1 MIMDE
6 EKTTVPESSAATDA
20 EQPCNTIA
28 DTSISENREE
38 VNPLLPYSYD
48 DSDSFM
54 RQTQLEFLPGYI
66 KTFTMNDLFEVSYPA
81 RPPVVEGLLCS
92 GTYLFVGAPKVGKS
106 FFMAQLAYHV
116 SMGQALWTYPV
127 RQGTVLYLALEDDY
141 RRLQERL
148 FRMFGT
154 EGAENLFFSV
164 EAKSMKDGLD
174 EQIRTFLH
182 DHPATRLI
190 IIDTLQKVRASGGD
204 TYSYASDSEVINS
217 LKQFADKNGIC
228 ILLVHHTRKQTADDR
243 FDMISGTNGLLGAA
257 DGAFLLQKNIRTDD
271 EATLEITGRDQ
282 PDQKLYLKRDPERL
296 TWELEKAETE
306 LWKAPPDP
314 ILGAIAERL
323 KASPKWEGTSTELAD
338 LLGTDLKPNQLSR
351 HLNVNAGRLED
362 EYGIR
367 YETSRT
373 GERRMIRLTVS
384 HPVV

>member
-1 MIMDE
+1 MDE
-6 EKTTVPESSAATDA
+6 EKTTVPVSSAATDA
-20 EQPCNTIA
+20 EQPCNLFA
-28 DTSISENREE
+28 ESSIPENEKK
-38 VNPLLPYSYD
+38 VNPPSWYSKESYI
-48 DSDSFM
+48 FM
-54 RQTQLEFLPGYI
+54 RDTTLQFLSEDI
-66 KTFTMNDLFEVSYPA
+66 TAFTMNELFDVSFPA
-81 RPPVVEGLLCS
+81 RPPVIEGLLYS
-92 GTYLFVGAPKVGKS
+92 GTYIFVGAPKVGKS
-106 FFMAQLAYHV
+106 FLMAQLAYHV
-116 SMGQALWTYPV
+116 STGRALWNYPV
-127 RQGTVLYLALEDDY
+127 RQGTVLYLALEDDHQ
-141 RRLQERL
+141 RLQGKL

-154 EGAENLFFSV
+154 EGAEKLFFSV
-164 EAKSMKDGLD
+164 EAKSMKDGL
-174 EQIRTFLH
+174 EKQLTNFIH
-182 DHPATRLI
+182 DHRDTNLI

-204 TYSYASDSEVINS
+204 TYSYASDYEVINS

-257 DGAFLLQKNIRTDD
+257 DGAFLLQKNRRTDA
-271 EATLEITGRDQ
+271 EATLEVTGRDQ

-338 LLGTDLKPNQLSR
+338 LLGTELKPNQLSR

-367 YETSRT
+367 YENSRT
-373 GERRMIRLTVS
+373 GEKRTIRLTAS
-384 HPVV
+384 HPAV

>member
-1 MIMDE
+1 MDE
-6 EKTTVPESSAATDA
+6 EKTTVPVSSAATDA
-20 EQPCNTIA
+20 EQPCNLFA
-28 DTSISENREE
+28 EFSIPENEKK
-38 VNPLLPYSYD
+38 VNPPSWYSKESYN
-48 DSDSFM
+48 FM
-54 RQTQLEFLPGYI
+54 RDTTLQFLSEDI
-66 KTFTMNDLFEVSYPA
+66 TAFTMNELFDVSFPA
-81 RPPVVEGLLCS
+81 RPPVIEGLLYS

-106 FFMAQLAYHV
+106 FLMAQLAYHV
-116 SMGQALWTYPV
+116 STGRTLWNYPV
-127 RQGTVLYLALEDDY
+127 RQGTVLYLALDDDHQ
-141 RRLQERL
+141 RLQGRL

-154 EGAENLFFSV
+154 EGAEKLFFSV
-164 EAKSMKDGLD
+164 EAKSMKDGL
-174 EQIRTFLH
+174 EKQLTNFIK
-182 DHPATRLI
+182 DHRDTNLI

-204 TYSYASDSEVINS
+204 GYSYANDYEVINS
-217 LKQFADKNGIC
+217 LKQFADDNGIC
-228 ILLVHHTRKQTADDR
+228 ILLVHHTRKQMAEDR

-257 DGAFLLQKNIRTDD
+257 DGAFLLQKNRRTDA
-271 EATLEITGRDQ
+271 EATLEVTGRDQ

-338 LLGTDLKPNQLSR
+338 LLGTELKPNQLSR

-367 YETSRT
+367 YENSRT
-373 GERRMIRLTVS
+373 GEKRTIRLTAS

>member
-1 MIMDE
+1 MDE
-6 EKTTVPESSAATDA
+6 EKTTVPVSSAATDA
-20 EQPCNTIA
+20 EQPCNLFA
-28 DTSISENREE
+28 ESSIPENEKK
-38 VNPLLPYSYD
+38 VNPPSWYSKESYI
-48 DSDSFM
+48 FM
-54 RQTQLEFLPGYI
+54 RDTTLQFLSEDI
-66 KTFTMNDLFEVSYPA
+66 TAFTMNELFDVSFPA
-81 RPPVVEGLLCS
+81 RPPVIEGLLYS

-106 FFMAQLAYHV
+106 FLMAQLAYHV
-116 SMGQALWTYPV
+116 STGRTLWNYPV
-127 RQGTVLYLALEDDY
+127 RQGTVLYLALEDDHQ
-141 RRLQERL
+141 RLQGRL

-154 EGAENLFFSV
+154 EGAEKLFFSV
-164 EAKSMKDGLD
+164 EAKSMKDGL
-174 EQIRTFLH
+174 EKQLTNFIH
-182 DHPATRLI
+182 DHRDTNLI

-204 TYSYASDSEVINS
+204 GYSYANDYEVINS
-217 LKQFADKNGIC
+217 LKQFADDNGIC
-228 ILLVHHTRKQTADDR
+228 ILLVHHTRKQMAEDR

-257 DGAFLLQKNIRTDD
+257 DGAFLLQKNRRTDA
-271 EATLEITGRDQ
+271 EATLEVTGRDQ

-338 LLGTDLKPNQLSR
+338 LLGTELKPNQLSR

>member
-1 MIMDE
+1 MDE
-6 EKTTVPESSAATDA
+6 EKTTVPVSSAATDA
-20 EQPCNTIA
+20 EQPCNLFA
-28 DTSISENREE
+28 ESSIPENEKK
-38 VNPLLPYSYD
+38 VNPPSWYSKESYN
-48 DSDSFM
+48 FM
-54 RQTQLEFLPGYI
+54 RDMTLQFLSEDI
-66 KTFTMNDLFEVSYPA
+66 TAFTMNELFDVSFPA
-81 RPPVVEGLLCS
+81 RPPVIEGLLYS

-106 FFMAQLAYHV
+106 FLMAQLAYHV
-116 SMGQALWTYPV
+116 STGRALWNYPV
-127 RQGTVLYLALEDDY
+127 RQGTVLYLALEDDHQ
-141 RRLQERL
+141 RLQGRL

-154 EGAENLFFSV
+154 EGAEKLFFSV
-164 EAKSMKDGLD
+164 EAKSMKDGL
-174 EQIRTFLH
+174 EKQLTNFIK
-182 DHPATRLI
+182 DHRDTNLI

-204 TYSYASDSEVINS
+204 GYSYANDYEVINF
-217 LKQFADKNGIC
+217 LKQFADDNGIC
-228 ILLVHHTRKQTADDR
+228 ILLVHHTRKQMAEDR

-257 DGAFLLQKNIRTDD
+257 DGAFLLQKNRRTDA
-271 EATLEITGRDQ
+271 EATLEVTGRDQ

-338 LLGTDLKPNQLSR
+338 LLGTELKPNQLSR

>member
-1 MIMDE
+1 MDE
-6 EKTTVPESSAATDA
+6 EKTTVPVSSAATDA
-20 EQPCNTIA
+20 EQPCNLFA
-28 DTSISENREE
+28 ESSIPENEKK
-38 VNPLLPYSYD
+38 VNPPSWYSKESYN
-48 DSDSFM
+48 FM
-54 RQTQLEFLPGYI
+54 RDTTLQFLSEDI
-66 KTFTMNDLFEVSYPA
+66 TAFTMNELFDVSFPA
-81 RPPVVEGLLCS
+81 RPPVIEGLLYS

-106 FFMAQLAYHV
+106 FLMAQLAYHV
-116 SMGQALWTYPV
+116 STGRTLWNYPV
-127 RQGTVLYLALEDDY
+127 RQGTVLYLALEDDHQ
-141 RRLQERL
+141 RLQGRL

-154 EGAENLFFSV
+154 EGAEKLFFSV
-164 EAKSMKDGLD
+164 EAKSMKDGL
-174 EQIRTFLH
+174 EKQLTNFIH
-182 DHPATRLI
+182 DHRDTNLI

-204 TYSYASDSEVINS
+204 GYSYANDYEVINS
-217 LKQFADKNGIC
+217 LKQFADDNGIC
-228 ILLVHHTRKQTADDR
+228 ILLVHHTRKQMAEDR

-257 DGAFLLQKNIRTDD
+257 DGAFLLQKNRRTDA
-271 EATLEITGRDQ
+271 EATLEVTGRDQ

-373 GERRMIRLTVS
+373 GERRMIRLTTS
-384 HPVV
+384 QPVV

>member
-1 MIMDE
+1 MDE
-6 EKTTVPESSAATDA
+6 EKTTVPVSSAATDA
-20 EQPCNTIA
+20 EQPCNLFA
-28 DTSISENREE
+28 ESSIPENEKK
-38 VNPLLPYSYD
+38 VNPPSWYSKESYN
-48 DSDSFM
+48 FM
-54 RQTQLEFLPGYI
+54 RDTTLQFLSEDI
-66 KTFTMNDLFEVSYPA
+66 TAFTMNELFDVSFPA
-81 RPPVVEGLLCS
+81 RPPVIEGLLYS

-106 FFMAQLAYHV
+106 FLMAQLAYHV
-116 SMGQALWTYPV
+116 STGRALWNYPV
-127 RQGTVLYLALEDDY
+127 RQGTVLYLALEDDHQ
-141 RRLQERL
+141 RLQGRL

-154 EGAENLFFSV
+154 EGAEKLFFSV
-164 EAKSMKDGLD
+164 EAKSMKDGL
-174 EQIRTFLH
+174 EKQLTNFIQ
-182 DHPATRLI
+182 DHRDTNLI

-204 TYSYASDSEVINS
+204 GYSYANDYEVINS
-217 LKQFADKNGIC
+217 LKQFADDNGIC
-228 ILLVHHTRKQTADDR
+228 ILLVHHTRKQMAEDR

-257 DGAFLLQKNIRTDD
+257 DGAFLLQKNRRTDA
-271 EATLEITGRDQ
+271 EATLEVTGRDQ

-338 LLGTDLKPNQLSR
+338 LLGTELKPNQLSR